1 MVQSQDIVGGLQVVF
16 GELRLQQKNEKA
28 GRHDRNES
36 SDAIKSTEAET
47 FFLSRSLRC
56 PPRPSKKFHL
66 RGSNHQLSYSVAT
79 QDTIPISN
87 TTHNGH
93 NKTPSRRCARRSRRQ
108 ETQEGLRRRTPE
120 PARRHPSPQEYACH
134 HLSPCHHQL
143 TLFFTAIQIKRN
155 LIEKAKLKKEYA
167 KQKQQVGD
175 DTQPKRPSTYTTT
188 EDDAQDSSE
197 EEEDAQDAPVEKKVK
212 TPRQSKQK
220 RESQPELPAPAA
232 VAEAAPKNT
241 ESNLTGIHHSRR
253 QKIIPFAKEHR
264 AAQRQKREAEERRA
278 AYENSQRERAEK
290 TEERE
295 RFRKA
300 MAKARSGG
308 KNGQRKLGRESTV
321 LLDRIKR
328 MVQQ

>member
-1 MVQSQDIVGGLQVVF
+1 MEIPF
-16 GELRLQQKNEKA
+16 A
-28 GRHDRNES
+28 G
-36 SDAIKSTEAET
+36 KQPST
-47 FFLSRSLRC
+47 LS
-56 PPRPSKKFHL
+56 P
-66 RGSNHQLSYSVAT
+66 T
-79 QDTIPISN
+79 N
-87 TTHNGH
+87 TSHNGH
-93 NKTPSRRCARRSRRQ
+93 NKTPPRRCVKHRSRRK
-108 ETQEGLRRRTPE
+108 ETQKGLRRRSPE
-120 PARRHPSPQEYACH
+120 PARRHPSPQECARQ
-134 HLSPCHHQL
+134 HLSLRHHSL
-143 TLFFTAIQIKRN
+143 TLSLAAIQIKRN

-167 KQKQQVGD
+167 KHKQQAGD
-175 DTQPKRPSTYTTT
+175 DVQPKRPSTYTTT
-188 EDDAQDSSE
+188 QDETQDSPDEHVE
-197 EEEDAQDAPVEKKVK
+197 EEKVDKKVK
-212 TPRQSKQK
+212 APRQSKQK
-220 RESQPELPAPAA
+220 PKSPSPAPAPAA
-232 VAEAAPKNT
+232 VADAPAENT

-328 MVQQ
+328 TMQQ

>member
-1 MVQSQDIVGGLQVVF
+1 MAITKRPRDDASTDRAAKKHKKGFVVGPQNLPDG
-16 GELRLQQKNEKA
+16 
-28 GRHDRNES
+28 
-36 SDAIKSTEAET
+36 
-47 FFLSRSLRC
+47 
-56 PPRPSKKFHL
+56 
-66 RGSNHQLSYSVAT
+66 
-79 QDTIPISN
+79 
-87 TTHNGH
+87 THRR
-93 NKTPSRRCARRSRRQ
+93 KT
-108 ETQEGLRRRTPE
+108 
-120 PARRHPSPQEYACH
+120 
-134 HLSPCHHQL
+134 
-143 TLFFTAIQIKRN
+143 IQIKRN

-167 KQKQQVGD
+167 KQKQQAGD
-175 DTQPKRPSTYTTT
+175 DVQPKRPSTYATTDHD
-188 EDDAQDSSE
+188 EQDSPDEVDVE
-197 EEEDAQDAPVEKKVK
+197 EEVEVQVKAPRHTKPKRTSLSPAPVAEPPQEK
-212 TPRQSKQK
+212 
-220 RESQPELPAPAA
+220 
-232 VAEAAPKNT
+232 T

-278 AYENSQRERAEK
+278 AYERSQQERAEK

>member
-1 MVQSQDIVGGLQVVF
+1 MAITKRPRDDASTDRAAKKHKKGFVVGPQNLPDG
-16 GELRLQQKNEKA
+16 
-28 GRHDRNES
+28 
-36 SDAIKSTEAET
+36 
-47 FFLSRSLRC
+47 
-56 PPRPSKKFHL
+56 
-66 RGSNHQLSYSVAT
+66 
-79 QDTIPISN
+79 
-87 TTHNGH
+87 THRR
-93 NKTPSRRCARRSRRQ
+93 KT
-108 ETQEGLRRRTPE
+108 
-120 PARRHPSPQEYACH
+120 
-134 HLSPCHHQL
+134 
-143 TLFFTAIQIKRN
+143 IQIKRN

-167 KQKQQVGD
+167 KQKQQARD
-175 DTQPKRPSTYTTT
+175 DIQPKRPSTYTTT
-188 EDDAQDSSE
+188 DDETRDSPDEDVE
-197 EEEDAQDAPVEKKVK
+197 EEKIEKKAK
-212 TPRQSKQK
+212 ASRRSKPK
-220 RESQPELPAPAA
+220 PKSPSPSPASAPAA
-232 VAEAAPKNT
+232 VADAPAETT

-278 AYENSQRERAEK
+278 AYESSQREREEK